1 MHLPRLRRKEPV
13 APLPR
18 VWLARLPNSFDWPI
32 RFAYHGA

>member
-18 VWLARLPNSFDWPI
+18 MWLAQQPNSFDRAI
-32 RFAYHGA
+32 RFAYHGR